1 MKAMILCAGRG
12 ERLRPLTDETPKP
25 LLEVRGMPVIVR
37 LIRELARGGFRDIV
51 INLAHLGDA
60 IRASIGDGARLGVCV
75 RYSPER
81 EALDTA
87 GGIANALPLLSDG
100 PFAVVNGD
108 IFCDFDFARL
118 ARHLLGAHLAHLVF
132 VSNPPHHPQGDFALE
147 DVHAR
152 DHGSPR
158 WTFAGIGLYR
168 AELFRDVTPG
178 TRAKLAPLLRAAMRD
193 GRVTA
198 EIHGGEWH
206 DIGSPDRLAA
216 ARRGA

>member
-25 LLEVRGMPVIVR
+25 LLEVRGMPIIVR
-37 LIRELARGGFRDIV
+37 LIRGLAGAGVRDFV
-51 INLAHLGDA
+51 INLAHRGDA
-60 IRASIGDGARLGVCV
+60 IRASLGNGERLGVSV
-75 RYSPER
+75 RYSPEV

-118 ARHLLGAHLAHLVF
+118 ARHDLGSHLAHLVF
-132 VSNPPHHPQGDFALE
+132 VPNPSHHPDGDFALD
-147 DVHAR
+147 DVYAR
-152 DHGSPR
+152 DRGSPR

-168 AELFRDVTPG
+168 AELFREVTPG
-178 TRAKLAPLLRAAMRD
+178 TRAGLAPLLRAAMRD

-198 EIHGGEWH
+198 EIHHGEWH
-206 DIGSPDRLAA
+206 DIGTPDRLAA
-216 ARRGA
+216 ANRGA

>member
-1 MKAMILCAGRG
+1 MKAMILSAGRG
-12 ERLRPLTDETPKP
+12 ERLRPLTDEMPKP

-37 LIRELARGGFRDIV
+37 LIRELARGGFGEIV
-51 INLAHLGDA
+51 INLAHLGDR
-60 IRASIGDGARLGVCV
+60 IRASIGDGAHLGVRV

-87 GGIANALPLLSDG
+87 GGIANALPLLADA

-118 ARHLLGAHLAHLVF
+118 ARHDLGLCLAHLVF
-132 VSNPPHHPQGDFALE
+132 VPNPPHHPEGDFALE
-147 DVHAR
+147 DMRAR
-152 DHGSPR
+152 DQGSPR

-168 AELFRDVTPG
+168 AEMFREVAPG
-178 TRAKLAPLLRAAMRD
+178 TRAKLAPLLRAAMHD

-206 DIGSPDRLAA
+206 DVGTPDGLAA